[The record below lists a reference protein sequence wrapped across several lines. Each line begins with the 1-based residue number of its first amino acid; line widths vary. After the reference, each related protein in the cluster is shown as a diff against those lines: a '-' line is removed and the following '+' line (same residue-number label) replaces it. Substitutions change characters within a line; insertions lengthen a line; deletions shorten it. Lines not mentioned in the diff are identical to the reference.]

1 MVTLT
6 SVNNIACHSAGAFHP
21 IHFILQFSSQ
31 TTGTEN
37 VGLSGWKAKC

>member
-6 SVNNIACHSAGAFHP
+6 SVNNFACHSTGAFHP
-21 IHFILQFSSQ
+21 IHFILQFSPQ

-37 VGLSGWKAKC
+37 LGLSGLKAKC